1 VFLDRK
7 GIIIGKWRKTMALLL
22 ETTPLPLTSDND
34 GVIRIAGT
42 RIALDLVIEAFQD
55 GATPEEIAVQYPSL
69 SLSVVYA
76 VISYYLQHAP
86 AVEKYLRKRRK
97 QAAEIRQKNELRA
110 NPAGV
115 RERLLARQKHQG

>member
-1 VFLDRK
+1 
-7 GIIIGKWRKTMALLL
+7 MALLL

-76 VISYYLQHAP
+76 IISYYLQHAL